1 MRVLPAKTMVNAIVS
16 GVATTAHALWDSTAT
31 SVRKVRNSINVDNKL
46 MDI

>member
-16 GVATTAHALWDSTAT
+16 RVATTVHALWDSTAT